1 MTQIEVRRFHRR
13 LGIIV
18 VWFLALQ
25 AITGFFIGVGELM
38 GESSFIQ
45 FMGTIHYDWK
55 PLGGIYRFFLILAIL
70 AQGLSGLAIY
80 FLMRTRAKNL

>member
-1 MTQIEVRRFHRR
+1 MKEAKVRRFHRQ

-25 AITGFFIGVGELM
+25 AVTGFFIGVEALV

-45 FMGTIHYDWK
+45 FMGTIHYNWK
-55 PLGGIYRFFLILAIL
+55 PLGGIYRFFLILATL

>member
-1 MTQIEVRRFHRR
+1 MKEAQVRRFHRQ

-25 AITGFFIGVGELM
+25 AVTGFFIGVGEWA
-38 GESSFIQ
+38 GESLFFH
-45 FMGTIHYDWK
+45 FMGTIHYGWK
-55 PLGGIYRFFLILAIL
+55 PLGGVYRFFLILATL